1 MRNSGQM
8 TTEPPPPAVSAPST
22 PGPLDGLRVI
32 EMGSLLAGP
41 FVGQLLGDF
50 GAEIIKVEPPG
61 VGDPMREW
69 GRHKPQGQSL
79 WFPVIARNK
88 KSVTLDLRRAEGQ
101 ALARDLLAGAD
112 VLVENFRP
120 GTLEKWGL
128 GPDDLKAIN
137 PRLVVVR
144 VSGYGQT
151 GPYSSRAGFGSVGE
165 AVGGLRALVGEPG
178 GPPLRVG
185 LTIGDMLAGTLGALG
200 AMMALFSRLKS
211 GEGQVVDI
219 SLYEAVLTYMESVI
233 PEYALAGA
241 VRERSGSVLPG
252 IAPSNIY
259 PALTDAGEPGDW
271 VVIGANGDNVFRRLA
286 SAMGQEELAD
296 APEYATHDARGAHM
310 RELDD
315 RIAAWTS
322 ALSAREVVARLEAA
336 GVPASLV
343 YTPREMLQDP
353 QFAARGSIVT
363 LPHPTLGDFPM
374 QGVFPR
380 LSQTPGSV
388 RSLGPDLG
396 QHNTEVYG
404 GLLGRSEAELSE
416 LQAAGVI

>member
-1 MRNSGQM
+1 M
-8 TTEPPPPAVSAPST
+8 TTEPPSVASAPSA
-22 PGPLDGLRVI
+22 PGPLAGLRVI

-101 ALARDLLAGAD
+101 ALARELLAGAD

-128 GPDDLKAIN
+128 GPDDLKTIN

-185 LTIGDMLAGTLGALG
+185 VTIGDMLAGTLGALG

-219 SLYEAVLTYMESVI
+219 SLYEAVLTYMESLI
-233 PEYALAGA
+233 PEYALTGA

-259 PALTDAGEPGDW
+259 PALTEAGAPGDW

-286 SAMGQEELAD
+286 AAMGQEELAD

-310 RELDD
+310 LELDD

-322 ALSAREVVARLEAA
+322 ALPAREVVARLEAA

-353 QFAARGSIVT
+353 QFTARGSIVT
-363 LPHPTLGDFPM
+363 LPHPTLGAFPM

-380 LSQTPGSV
+380 LSETPGSV
-388 RSLGPDLG
+388 RSLGPELG
-396 QHNTEVYG
+396 EHNAEVYG